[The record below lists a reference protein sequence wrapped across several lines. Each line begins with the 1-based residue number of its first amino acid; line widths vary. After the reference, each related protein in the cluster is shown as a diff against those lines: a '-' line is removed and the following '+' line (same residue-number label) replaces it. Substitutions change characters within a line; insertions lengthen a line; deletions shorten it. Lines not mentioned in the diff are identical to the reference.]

1 MKYTGRPQ
9 RHVVRVYARQTD
21 FVMIITVYQPD
32 PERWIEFKKKVM
44 KCGVCKSEEG
54 KGGEDMRL
62 LRV

>member
-1 MKYTGRPQ
+1 
-9 RHVVRVYARQTD
+9 
-21 FVMIITVYQPD
+21 MIITVYQPD

-44 KCGVCKSEEG
+44 KCVVCKSEEG